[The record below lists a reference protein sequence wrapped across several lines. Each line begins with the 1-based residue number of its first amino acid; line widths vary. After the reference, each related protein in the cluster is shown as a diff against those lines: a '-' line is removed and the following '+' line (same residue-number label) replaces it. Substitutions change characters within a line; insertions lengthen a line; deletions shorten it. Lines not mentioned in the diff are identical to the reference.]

1 MTHITRREAEE
12 KLRLFEKALFDEGYC
27 LGWDED
33 TMEVI
38 VV

>member
-1 MTHITRREAEE
+1 MTHITRREAEA
-12 KLRLFEKALFDEGYC
+12 KLRLFEKALVEEGYC

-33 TMEVI
+33 TMEVK